1 MSYCSLEEAYGKEF
15 CQQVNNNYM
24 LGNSAPYTVS
34 KMNPTRN
41 DMYLP
46 GARHDTEISRVKY
59 SQNAKQNA
67 LVQASQD
74 IQTHRQSFD
83 SISGV
88 IPRSQ
93 STKTITPWGDELN
106 YDEHQ
111 SVDELSPREH
121 LKKSL
126 LKDRIITDSNYGSEN
141 NDTMYEPQGF
151 LSSNHYKTL
160 ENSKCQ
166 DYFFHLDTC
175 KKCQDKLKKRVIRY
189 FKILQKY
196 NKTPQDSLLPGT
208 RDRRTDY
215 LLDKE
220 LFSDNADTPINDQY
234 EVKKNKTNFNSNSP
248 EVIENFSNFNKCEPN
263 TKAILLMLFG
273 LFIIYALD
281 SSKK

>member
-1 MSYCSLEEAYGKEF
+1 MSYCSLEEAYGTEF

-24 LGNSAPYTVS
+24 LGSSTPYNVS

-46 GARHDTEISRVKY
+46 GSRHGTEISRVKY
-59 SQNAKQNA
+59 AQDSKQNA
-67 LVQASQD
+67 LIQASQD
-74 IQTHRQSFD
+74 TQIHRQSFD

-93 STKTITPWGDELN
+93 NTKNITPWGDEID
-106 YDEHQ
+106 YDENQ
-111 SVDELSPREH
+111 SVDETSPREH

-126 LKDRIITDSNYGSEN
+126 LKDRTVTSSNGSEN
-141 NDTMYEPQGF
+141 NDMYEPHGF
-151 LSSNHYKTL
+151 TSSNNYKTV

-175 KKCQDKLKKRVIRY
+175 KKCQNKLKKRVIRY
-189 FKILQKY
+189 FKVLQKY
-196 NKTPQDSLLPGT
+196 NKTPEDSLLPGT
-208 RDRRTDY
+208 RGMNTDY
-215 LLDKE
+215 LIDNE
-220 LFSDNADTPINDQY
+220 LFSDNSDIKINDK
-234 EVKKNKTNFNSNSP
+234 VIKNQTNSP

-273 LFIIYALD
+273 LFIIYTLD
-281 SSKK
+281 SLKK